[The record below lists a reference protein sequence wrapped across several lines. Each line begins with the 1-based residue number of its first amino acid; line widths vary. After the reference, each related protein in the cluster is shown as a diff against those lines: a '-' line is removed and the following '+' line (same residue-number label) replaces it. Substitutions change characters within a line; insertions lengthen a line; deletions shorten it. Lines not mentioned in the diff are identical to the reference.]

1 MNNENL
7 EIDNNLEQMRSQ
19 YALLKKQLDSQEII
33 NQKLIR
39 ESIRRDLRIVN
50 QKKWLS
56 IATGLIAISMIPQL
70 CLRLGLRTPFIIV
83 SVVWICAMLIG
94 NLVRNRDISGYHLSG
109 ESTQKFLHEIKK
121 RMKLQYRWFRINF
134 TIMFL
139 WIGYFIGECVHA
151 GLSKDIMI
159 PMIIGIGA
167 GAIIGIIVG
176 INMHNRII
184 HIYEGII
191 LELEN
196 PEASHSIM
204 Q

>member
-1 MNNENL
+1 
-7 EIDNNLEQMRSQ
+7 
-19 YALLKKQLDSQEII
+19 
-33 NQKLIR
+33 
-39 ESIRRDLRIVN
+39 
-50 QKKWLS
+50 
-56 IATGLIAISMIPQL
+56 
-70 CLRLGLRTPFIIV
+70 
-83 SVVWICAMLIG
+83 
-94 NLVRNRDISGYHLSG
+94 
-109 ESTQKFLHEIKK
+109 
-121 RMKLQYRWFRINF
+121 MKLQYRWFRINF